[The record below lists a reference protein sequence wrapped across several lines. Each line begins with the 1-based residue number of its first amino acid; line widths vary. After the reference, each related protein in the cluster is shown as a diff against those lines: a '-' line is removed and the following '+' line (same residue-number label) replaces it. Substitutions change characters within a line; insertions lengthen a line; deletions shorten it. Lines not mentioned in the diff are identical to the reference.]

1 MWGLLI
7 IQLVVVGYL
16 LYYLENRL
24 EGISAKEE

>member
-16 LYYLENRL
+16 LCYLANRL